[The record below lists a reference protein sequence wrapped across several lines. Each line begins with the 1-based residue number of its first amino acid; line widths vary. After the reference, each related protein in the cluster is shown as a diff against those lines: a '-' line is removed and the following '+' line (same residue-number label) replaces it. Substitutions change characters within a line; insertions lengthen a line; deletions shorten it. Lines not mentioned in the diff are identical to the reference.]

1 MNKNYDWNETN
12 TGVTIIFP
20 LLYKIDK
27 KKFDYTLT
35 DSYIKLNL
43 YQMKQLHF
51 IDLMG
56 EINVDESKIVF
67 EENKL
72 IFNLSKKENGLWK
85 KLESNLSKDE
95 LKERRKKANE
105 RLEEAIKQKR
115 ELAENKK
122 KEFEKFVVE
131 QSIKIDDNR
140 REEIRTK
147 KEEEKTAAEKDL
159 YKFVDKIDNGK
170 IDEEADEDDENDKK
184 NEKNAKKIENDEN
197 ININQKVE
205 EETKINEENEEEQK
219 NNMNKTET
227 ETENKNIDKKDEND
241 DNKNKNENDVKYKL
255 EEDPY
260 KNEAETFKTE
270 EIKDPTPIKHSIES
284 RRNQIFFDENE
295 SKNKNK
301 NNKKD
306 NTEKPLVIQS
316 PLVQENNFQNT
327 LKALINRE
335 EKNKEPPKPQPTN
348 IRKDKTYKVNLTKKM
363 IPTFAARESLA
374 KEPPYPKSKKYVPEK
389 NYLGQEIDEKNP
401 IWAKQR
407 GDNFY
412 NNKDYRSAINA
423 YNTALDLDPYFHKVL
438 INRGTSYMCLG
449 EFDLALSDFNK
460 AIDLINSI
468 DKKERSDAFYDRI
481 NVRALSK
488 IYAVYALRQEYQ
500 KALDII
506 NEKLLLK
513 EHAFPFIIPEDK
525 WKKIEND
532 KKLIESRMK
541 NEKLKENGDKL
552 LVQKKLDEA
561 EKIYKEIL
569 DIEPDN
575 ERVLSNLSMI
585 YLFQG
590 KYDDVISIC
599 TKILGIFQKFKE
611 RIKIKNMNNLFEIK
625 ILLRRAKCYE
635 IKNEMYKAQKDVESI
650 EKLSISNQ
658 NVLKEVKEVKD
669 KLKIHVVDSYKQSA
683 NEHLS
688 KQEFSEAL
696 DFYNKAI
703 DVVKFSNIYNKIDLV
718 KILLNRT
725 ACLIKLTQYDN
736 TFLEFERILSILSK
750 QKAIADIQSN
760 IILSEEV
767 KDLEFK
773 TLVKRA
779 YVYTLNNKYEEA
791 IKDYNR
797 ALELKPGDI
806 KIKENLAKLKALE
819 K

>member
-12 TGVTIIFP
+12 TGVTITFP

-27 KKFDYTLT
+27 KKFDYSIT

-43 YQMKQLHF
+43 YQMKQFHF

-56 EINVDESKIVF
+56 EIDVDSSKIVF
-67 EENKL
+67 EENKI

-85 KLESNLSKDE
+85 KLESNLPKEE

-105 RLEEAIKQKR
+105 RLEESIKQKR
-115 ELAENKK
+115 ELAINKK
-122 KEFEKFVVE
+122 KEFEKFVVD
-131 QSIKIDDNR
+131 QSIKIDDER

-147 KEEEKTAAEKDL
+147 KQEEKTAAEKDL
-159 YKFVDKIDNGK
+159 YKFVNKIDNRK
-170 IDEEADEDDENDKK
+170 LNENEEGDEDDK
-184 NEKNAKKIENDEN
+184 NNE
-197 ININQKVE
+197 NINQKFEESKNNEIIDE
-205 EETKINEENEEEQK
+205 EENKKEGDSKEDNNEASEP
-219 NNMNKTET
+219 
-227 ETENKNIDKKDEND
+227 KK
-241 DNKNKNENDVKYKL
+241 YRL

-260 KNEAETFKTE
+260 KDEKETFKRE
-270 EIKDPTPIKHSIES
+270 EIKDPTPIKHNIES
-284 RRNQIFFDENE
+284 RRNQIFSDED
-295 SKNKNK
+295 KNKK
-301 NNKKD
+301 TKE
-306 NTEKPLVIQS
+306 EKPIKIES
-316 PLVQENNFQNT
+316 PLVTENNFQNT
-327 LKALINRE
+327 LKALINKE
-335 EKNKEPPKPQPTN
+335 EKKKEPPKPQPTN
-348 IRKDKTYKVNLTKKM
+348 IRKQETIKVNLTKKM
-363 IPTFAARESLA
+363 IPTFAARESLS

-401 IWAKQR
+401 IWAKQK

-423 YNTALDLDPYFHKVL
+423 YNNALDLDPHFHKVL

-449 EFDLALSDFNK
+449 EFDLALNDFNR
-460 AIDLINSI
+460 AIDLINAI

-481 NVRALSK
+481 NVKALSK
-488 IYAVYALRQEYQ
+488 MYAVYALRQEYQ
-500 KALDII
+500 KSLGII

-525 WKKIEND
+525 WKKIEKD
-532 KKLIESRMK
+532 KVLIESRMK
-541 NEKLKENGDKL
+541 NEKLKEKGDNFFREGKI
-552 LVQKKLDEA
+552 DEA
-561 EKIYKEIL
+561 EKTYKEIL
-569 DIEPDN
+569 AIEPEN

-585 YLFQG
+585 YLKKG
-590 KYDDVISIC
+590 KHDEVISIC
-599 TKILGIFQKFKE
+599 TKILGIFSKFKE
-611 RIKIKNMNNLFEIK
+611 KIKIKNMNNLFEIK

-635 IKNEMYKAQKDVESI
+635 IKNDMYKAQKDVESI
-650 EKLSISNQ
+650 EKLSITNP
-658 NVLKEVKEVKD
+658 NVLKEIKDIKD

-683 NEHLS
+683 NEHLA

-696 DFYNKAI
+696 DYYNKAI

-725 ACLIKLTQYDN
+725 ACLTKLTQYDS
-736 TFLEFERILSILSK
+736 TFIEFERILSILSK

-760 IILSEEV
+760 IILAEEV
-767 KDLEFK
+767 KNLEFV
-773 TLVKRA
+773 TLCKRA
-779 YVYTLNNKYEEA
+779 FIYSQNNKYEEA

-819 K
+819 R

>member
-1 MNKNYDWNETN
+1 
-12 TGVTIIFP
+12 
-20 LLYKIDK
+20 
-27 KKFDYTLT
+27 
-35 DSYIKLNL
+35 
-43 YQMKQLHF
+43 MKQLHF

-56 EINVDESKIVF
+56 EIDVDSSKIVF
-67 EENKL
+67 EENKI
-72 IFNLSKKENGLWK
+72 IFNLPKKENGLWK
-85 KLESNLSKDE
+85 KLESNLPKDE

-105 RLEEAIKQKR
+105 RLEESIKQKR
-115 ELAENKK
+115 ELAVNKK

-170 IDEEADEDDENDKK
+170 ADEEEDEDDK
-184 NEKNAKKIENDEN
+184 NKNNED
-197 ININQKVE
+197 ININKKVE
-205 EETKINEENEEEQK
+205 ESKNNEENEEKQ
-219 NNMNKTET
+219 NIN
-227 ETENKNIDKKDEND
+227 ENKDIDKEKGKDI
-241 DNKNKNENDVKYKL
+241 KYKL

-260 KNEAETFKTE
+260 ENEKEIFKRE

-284 RRNQIFFDENE
+284 RRNQIFSDEE
-295 SKNKNK
+295 KNKK
-301 NNKKD
+301 EIK
-306 NTEKPLVIQS
+306 EKPMVIQS
-316 PLVQENNFQNT
+316 PMVTENNFQNT
-327 LKALINRE
+327 LRALINKE
-335 EKNKEPPKPQPTN
+335 EKSKEPPKPEPTN
-348 IRKDKTYKVNLTKKM
+348 IRKHETIKVNLTKKM

-423 YNTALDLDPYFHKVL
+423 YNKALDLDPNFLKVL
-438 INRGTSYMCLG
+438 INRGTCYMCLG
-449 EFDLALSDFNK
+449 EFDLSLSDFNK
-460 AIDLINSI
+460 AIDLINAI
-468 DKKERSDAFYDRI
+468 DKKERSDAFYDRV

-525 WKKIEND
+525 WKKIEKD
-532 KKLIESRMK
+532 KILIESRMK
-541 NEKLKENGDKL
+541 NEKLKEDGDKL
-552 LVQKKLDEA
+552 LKQKKLEEA
-561 EKIYKEIL
+561 EKIYKQIL
-569 DIEPDN
+569 DIEPEN

-590 KYDDVISIC
+590 KYDEVISIC

-611 RIKIKNMNNLFEIK
+611 KIKIKNMNNLFEIK
-625 ILLRRAKCYE
+625 VLLRRAKCYE

-683 NEHLS
+683 NEHLA

-696 DFYNKAI
+696 DYYNKAI

-736 TFLEFERILSILSK
+736 TFIEFERILSILSK

-760 IILSEEV
+760 IILSDEV
-767 KDLEFK
+767 KRLEFT
-773 TLVKRA
+773 TLAKRA
-779 YVYTLNNKYEEA
+779 YVYSINNKIEDA

-806 KIKENLAKLKALE
+806 KIKENLAKLKVLE

>member
-12 TGVTIIFP
+12 TTVTITFP

-27 KKFDYTLT
+27 KKFDYSIT

-43 YQMKQLHF
+43 YQMKQFHF

-56 EINVDESKIVF
+56 EIDVDSSKIVF
-67 EENKL
+67 EENKI

-85 KLESNLSKDE
+85 KLESNLPKEE

-105 RLEEAIKQKR
+105 RLEESIKQKR
-115 ELAENKK
+115 ELAINKK
-122 KEFEKFVVE
+122 KEFEKFVVD
-131 QSIKIDDNR
+131 QSIKIDDER

-147 KEEEKTAAEKDL
+147 KEEEKTAVEKDL
-159 YKFVDKIDNGK
+159 YKFVDKMDNRK
-170 IDEEADEDDENDKK
+170 VNEDEEGDEDDK
-184 NEKNAKKIENDEN
+184 NNE
-197 ININQKVE
+197 NINQKFEESKNNEIIDE
-205 EETKINEENEEEQK
+205 EENKKEGDSKEENNEPSEP
-219 NNMNKTET
+219 
-227 ETENKNIDKKDEND
+227 KK
-241 DNKNKNENDVKYKL
+241 YRL

-260 KNEAETFKTE
+260 KDEKETFKRE
-270 EIKDPTPIKHSIES
+270 EIKDPTPIKHNIES
-284 RRNQIFFDENE
+284 RRNQIFSDED
-295 SKNKNK
+295 KNKK
-301 NNKKD
+301 TKE
-306 NTEKPLVIQS
+306 EKPIKIES
-316 PLVQENNFQNT
+316 PLVTENNFQNT
-327 LKALINRE
+327 LKALINKE
-335 EKNKEPPKPQPTN
+335 EKKKEPPKPQPTN
-348 IRKDKTYKVNLTKKM
+348 IRKQETIKVNLTKKM
-363 IPTFAARESLA
+363 IPTFAARESLS

-401 IWAKQR
+401 IWAKQK

-423 YNTALDLDPYFHKVL
+423 YNNALDLDPHFHKVL

-449 EFDLALSDFNK
+449 EFDLALNDFNR
-460 AIDLINSI
+460 AIDLINAI

-481 NVRALSK
+481 NVKALSK
-488 IYAVYALRQEYQ
+488 MYAVYALRQEYQ
-500 KALDII
+500 KSLGII

-525 WKKIEND
+525 WKKIEKD
-532 KKLIESRMK
+532 KVLIESRMK
-541 NEKLKENGDKL
+541 NEKLKEKGDNFFREGKI
-552 LVQKKLDEA
+552 DEA
-561 EKIYKEIL
+561 EKTYKEIL
-569 DIEPDN
+569 AIEPEN

-585 YLFQG
+585 YLKKG
-590 KYDDVISIC
+590 KHDEVISIC
-599 TKILGIFQKFKE
+599 TKILGIFSKFKE
-611 RIKIKNMNNLFEIK
+611 KIKIKNMNNLFEIK

-635 IKNEMYKAQKDVESI
+635 IKNDMYKAQKDVESI
-650 EKLSISNQ
+650 EKLSITNP
-658 NVLKEVKEVKD
+658 NVLKEIKDIKD

-683 NEHLS
+683 NEHLA

-696 DFYNKAI
+696 DYYNKAI

-725 ACLIKLTQYDN
+725 ACLTKLTQYDS
-736 TFLEFERILSILSK
+736 TFIEFERILSILSK

-760 IILSEEV
+760 IILAEEV
-767 KDLEFK
+767 KNLEFV
-773 TLVKRA
+773 TLCKRA
-779 YVYTLNNKYEEA
+779 FIYSQNNKYEEA

-819 K
+819 R

>member
-12 TGVTIIFP
+12 TGVTISFP

-27 KKFDYTLT
+27 KKFDYTIT

-43 YQMKQLHF
+43 YQMKQFHF

-56 EINVDESKIVF
+56 EIDVDSSKIVF
-67 EENKL
+67 EGNKI

-85 KLESNLSKDE
+85 KLESNLTKVE

-105 RLEEAIKQKR
+105 RLEESIKQKR

-122 KEFEKFVVE
+122 KEFEKFVID
-131 QSIKIDDNR
+131 QSIKIDDER

-159 YKFVDKIDNGK
+159 YKFVDKIDKGK
-170 IDEEADEDDENDKK
+170 IDEEEDEDDINK
-184 NEKNAKKIENDEN
+184 EKNITNENNNMN
-197 ININQKVE
+197 INKEIE
-205 EETKINEENEEEQK
+205 ESKNNEDIEEEQ
-219 NNMNKTET
+219 NIE
-227 ETENKNIDKKDEND
+227 ENKNEEVTKES
-241 DNKNKNENDVKYKL
+241 NEPTIKHRL

-260 KNEAETFKTE
+260 KNEKENK
-270 EIKDPTPIKHSIES
+270 EIIDSTPIKHSIES
-284 RRNQIFFDENE
+284 RRNQIFKDEE
-295 SKNKNK
+295 KNKVEK
-301 NNKKD
+301 LKK
-306 NTEKPLVIQS
+306 EKPLVVDS
-316 PLVQENNFQNT
+316 PMVTQNNFENT
-327 LKALINRE
+327 LKALVNKE
-335 EKNKEPPKPQPTN
+335 EKEKEPPKPQPTN
-348 IRKDKTYKVNLTKKM
+348 IRKQETIKVNLTKKM

-423 YNTALDLDPYFHKVL
+423 YNNALDLDPTFHKVL

-449 EFDLALSDFNK
+449 EFDLALIDFNK
-460 AIDLINSI
+460 AIDLINAI

-481 NVRALSK
+481 NVKALSK
-488 IYAVYALRQEYQ
+488 MYAVYALRQEYQ

-525 WKKIEND
+525 WKKIEKD
-532 KKLIESRMK
+532 KVLIESRMK
-541 NEKLKENGDKL
+541 NEKLKEKGDNL
-552 LVQKKLDEA
+552 LKGKNFEEA
-561 EKIYKEIL
+561 EKVYKEIL
-569 DIEPDN
+569 NIEPEN

-590 KYDDVISIC
+590 KYDEVISIC

-625 ILLRRAKCYE
+625 VLLRRAKCYE
-635 IKNEMYKAQKDVESI
+635 IKNEMYKAQKDIESI
-650 EKLSISNQ
+650 EKLSILNQ
-658 NVLKEVKEVKD
+658 NVLKEIKEIKD
-669 KLKIHVVDSYKQSA
+669 KLKIHVVDSYKQNA
-683 NEHLS
+683 NEHLA

-696 DFYNKAI
+696 DHYNKAL
-703 DVVKFSNIYNKIDLV
+703 DVVIFS
-718 KILLNRT
+718 
-725 ACLIKLTQYDN
+725 
-736 TFLEFERILSILSK
+736 
-750 QKAIADIQSN
+750 
-760 IILSEEV
+760 
-767 KDLEFK
+767 
-773 TLVKRA
+773 
-779 YVYTLNNKYEEA
+779 
-791 IKDYNR
+791 
-797 ALELKPGDI
+797 
-806 KIKENLAKLKALE
+806 
-819 K
+819 

>member
-12 TGVTIIFP
+12 TGVTISFP

-27 KKFDYTLT
+27 KKFDYTIT

-43 YQMKQLHF
+43 YQMKQFHF

-56 EINVDESKIVF
+56 EIDVDSSKIVF
-67 EENKL
+67 EGNKI

-85 KLESNLSKDE
+85 KLESNLTKVE

-105 RLEEAIKQKR
+105 RLEESIKQKR

-122 KEFEKFVVE
+122 KEFEKFVID
-131 QSIKIDDNR
+131 QSIKIDDER

-159 YKFVDKIDNGK
+159 YKFVDKIDKGK
-170 IDEEADEDDENDKK
+170 IDEEEDEDDINK
-184 NEKNAKKIENDEN
+184 EKNITNENNNMN
-197 ININQKVE
+197 INKEIE
-205 EETKINEENEEEQK
+205 ESKNNEDIEEEQ
-219 NNMNKTET
+219 
-227 ETENKNIDKKDEND
+227 NIEG
-241 DNKNKNENDVKYKL
+241 NKNEEVKKESNEPTIKHRL

-260 KNEAETFKTE
+260 KNEKENE
-270 EIKDPTPIKHSIES
+270 EIIDPTPIKHSIES
-284 RRNQIFFDENE
+284 RRNQIFKDEE
-295 SKNKNK
+295 KNKVEK
-301 NNKKD
+301 LKK
-306 NTEKPLVIQS
+306 EKPLVIDS
-316 PLVQENNFQNT
+316 PMVTQNNFENT
-327 LKALINRE
+327 LKALVNKE
-335 EKNKEPPKPQPTN
+335 EKEKEPPKPQPTN
-348 IRKDKTYKVNLTKKM
+348 IRKQETIKVNLTKKM

-423 YNTALDLDPYFHKVL
+423 YNNALDLDPTFHKVL

-460 AIDLINSI
+460 AIDLINAI

-481 NVRALSK
+481 NVKALSK
-488 IYAVYALRQEYQ
+488 MYAVYALRQEYQ

-506 NEKLLLK
+506 KEKLLLK

-525 WKKIEND
+525 WKKIEKD
-532 KKLIESRMK
+532 KVLIESRMK
-541 NEKLKENGDKL
+541 NEKLKEKGDNL
-552 LVQKKLDEA
+552 LKGKKLEEA
-561 EKIYKEIL
+561 EKVYKEIL
-569 DIEPDN
+569 SIEPEN

-590 KYDDVISIC
+590 KYDEVISIC

-625 ILLRRAKCYE
+625 VLLRRAKCYE
-635 IKNEMYKAQKDVESI
+635 IKNEMYKAQKDIESI
-650 EKLSISNQ
+650 EKLSILNQ
-658 NVLKEVKEVKD
+658 NVLKEIKEIKD

-683 NEHLS
+683 NEHLA

-725 ACLIKLTQYDN
+725 SCLIKLTQYDN
-736 TFLEFERILSILSK
+736 TFIEFERILSILSK

-760 IILSEEV
+760 IILSDEV
-767 KDLEFK
+767 KRLEFT
-773 TLVKRA
+773 TLAKRA
-779 YVYTLNNKYEEA
+779 YVYSINNKIEDA

>member
-27 KKFDYTLT
+27 KKFDYTMT

-67 EENKL
+67 EENKI
-72 IFNLSKKENGLWK
+72 IFNLAKKENGLWK

-105 RLEEAIKQKR
+105 RLEESIKQKR
-115 ELAENKK
+115 ELAETKK
-122 KEFEKFVVE
+122 KEFEKFVVD

-159 YKFVDKIDNGK
+159 YKFVDKMDKGK
-170 IDEEADEDDENDKK
+170 IDEEVDEDDENAKK
-184 NEKNAKKIENDEN
+184 NENIEKNDEN
-197 ININQKVE
+197 ANINQKVE
-205 EETKINEENEEEQK
+205 EETKINEENE
-219 NNMNKTET
+219 N
-227 ETENKNIDKKDEND
+227 
-241 DNKNKNENDVKYKL
+241 DNKNNDNTNNNNNDNEKNEVKHKL

-260 KNEAETFKTE
+260 KNEE
-270 EIKDPTPIKHSIES
+270 EIFKREEVKDPTPIKHSIES
-284 RRNQIFFDENE
+284 RRNQIFFDEE
-295 SKNKNK
+295 KNKNK
-301 NNKKD
+301 NEMK
-306 NTEKPLVIQS
+306 EKPIVIQS
-316 PLVQENNFQNT
+316 PMVAQNNFQNT
-327 LKALINRE
+327 LKALINKE
-335 EKNKEPPKPQPTN
+335 EKSKEPPKPQPTN
-348 IRKDKTYKVNLTKKM
+348 IRKEQTIKVNLTKKM

-423 YNTALDLDPYFHKVL
+423 YNTALDLDPNFHKVL

-449 EFDLALSDFNK
+449 EFDLALNDFNK
-460 AIDLINSI
+460 AIDLINAI

-481 NVRALSK
+481 NVKALSK
-488 IYAVYALRQEYQ
+488 IYAVYALRTEYQ

-525 WKKIEND
+525 WKKIEKD
-532 KKLIESRMK
+532 KLLIESRMK

-552 LVQKKLDEA
+552 LVQKKFEEA

-569 DIEPDN
+569 DIEPEN

-590 KYDDVISIC
+590 KHDEVISIC

-611 RIKIKNMNNLFEIK
+611 KIKIKNMNNLFEIK
-625 ILLRRAKCYE
+625 VLLRRAKCYE

-696 DFYNKAI
+696 DYYNKAI

-779 YVYTLNNKYEEA
+779 YVYTINNKYEEA